1 LRSCRITWRLIQS
14 PRLSRRFELPKVAD
28 KVRLDTAFNHSAAAF
43 GFLVVDAVAAMAL
56 CGSRSGSVVS
66 LGLGVFGHVRL
77 NALTGRCA
85 PGTVLIC
92 TVREDAKPKHRL
104 RDAPPTNSCHHAAS
118 STPPKFASYWPAELI
133 IERGDLER
141 GRGVVD
147 HWPTPP
153 LRARRAALLP
163 LKQLSVVMSAH
174 PLMLRQALNLVQHP
188 CVHPVISA
196 LGLDEVTAVHPEA
209 QDWKSSLQ
217 TRTLWL
223 PVLQGDLAGL
233 ID

>member
-1 LRSCRITWRLIQS
+1 MAAICRRCVTQS
-14 PRLSRRFELPKVAD
+14 V
-28 KVRLDTAFNHSAAAF
+28 
-43 GFLVVDAVAAMAL
+43 
-56 CGSRSGSVVS
+56 
-66 LGLGVFGHVRL
+66 LGLCIFSDRA
-77 NALTGRCA
+77 NQ
-85 PGTVLIC
+85 
-92 TVREDAKPKHRL
+92 
-104 RDAPPTNSCHHAAS
+104 
-118 STPPKFASYWPAELI
+118 TPPKFASYCPAELI

-196 LGLDEVTAVHPEA
+196 LGSDMIAALHAEL

-223 PVLQGDLAGL
+223 PALQGDLAGL